1 VGRVFIL
8 HVLNKKVKKAI
19 WAINK
24 KKINIINI
32 IFNYQ
37 LYKNSKPASRGF
49 GL

>member
-37 LYKNSKPASRGF
+37 LYKNSKPTSRG
-49 GL
+49 L